1 MDRAAVQRA
10 KELFRSRMPGF
21 ETFSEAGEKFVRNED
36 TYKRE
41 ASRKARALLTPYVTG
56 GARLA
61 SDAEA
66 SRLAAEIV
74 ELTNFMNWRDQ
85 AYIKDQLL
93 AGEGSWLRFMDGI
106 VQCLK
111 ENPERA
117 WRDRLAAVLALLG
130 ELDCAGNISKILPT
144 YFLFLWDP
152 AHHVCIKVSV
162 FNRFFELI
170 GDVRGA
176 KGATL
181 TVEEYDRTLK
191 ICTALREELSDLAPR
206 DFIDIQGF
214 IWVVAG
220 KRPGPT
226 AKPTKVEPIP
236 IPPPPPSPPPLPL
249 NLILHGPPGTGKTHR
264 ILREIA
270 PRFEQVVERPERTTV
285 QRYELVTFHQSYS
298 YEDFVE
304 GIKPLLASTEGGD
317 ASRDGVRYGI
327 VDGIFKRM
335 VGKAIRE
342 PHERHA
348 LLIDEINRGNV
359 ANVLGE
365 LITLL
370 EPDKRARFDES
381 RREWVG
387 GVRVKLPYTHSSF
400 PSAPLFFVPDNLHV
414 IGTMNTADRSIALLD
429 YALRRRFEFEEMMPE
444 SEILSTTPGPIP
456 TEDGRTIHLDRL
468 LDMIN
473 RRIEYLFDRDHA
485 IGHSYF
491 VTVRSFDDL
500 EDVFLRQVLPL
511 LQEYFS
517 GDWHKVQLV
526 LGDLVEEADRDGRP
540 RYHPHAIVRHT
551 IADPSGTLRVADEA
565 YAPRR
570 LYSVNEDLSHLSFI
584 KIYEA
589 V

>member
-1 MDRAAVQRA
+1 M
-10 KELFRSRMPGF
+10 
-21 ETFSEAGEKFVRNED
+21 
-36 TYKRE
+36 
-41 ASRKARALLTPYVTG
+41 
-56 GARLA
+56 
-61 SDAEA
+61 
-66 SRLAAEIV
+66 
-74 ELTNFMNWRDQ
+74 
-85 AYIKDQLL
+85 
-93 AGEGSWLRFMDGI
+93 
-106 VQCLK
+106 
-111 ENPERA
+111 
-117 WRDRLAAVLALLG
+117 
-130 ELDCAGNISKILPT
+130 
-144 YFLFLWDP
+144 
-152 AHHVCIKVSV
+152 
-162 FNRFFELI
+162 
-170 GDVRGA
+170 
-176 KGATL
+176 
-181 TVEEYDRTLK
+181 
-191 ICTALREELSDLAPR
+191 ALREELSDLAPR

-220 KRPGPT
+220 KRPETT

-236 IPPPPPSPPPLPL
+236 IEPIPIPPPPLSPPPLPL
-249 NLILHGPPGTGKTHR
+249 NLILHGPPGTGKTYR

-429 YALRRRFEFEEMMPE
+429 CALRRRFEFEEMMPE

-491 VTVRSFDDL
+491 VTVRGFDDL
-500 EDVFLRQVLPL
+500 EDVFRRQVLPL
-511 LQEYFS
+511 LQEYFY

-570 LYSVNEDLSHLSFI
+570 LYSVSEDDLSHLSFI